1 MGRAHIRDTS
11 RSGQSDVDEPAPVT
25 SGNRR
30 QAWEW
35 VRRGGAALLESAFPS
50 ICVSCGEIVEA
61 SPYHNICGGCS
72 RLMKLIEDP
81 RCLTCGFPFFGDAE
95 SQAYCSH
102 CEHLDPEFGKGRS
115 LALFRGPLRAVIH
128 GLKYENGLWALR
140 DLRRLMSVAP
150 DLASYVDGAT
160 LVPVPLH
167 PRKRRERGYN
177 QSALIVGELTEVFTG
192 ARSESLLERVV
203 DTESQ
208 TRFNRQERI
217 RNLRNAFSLKAKHA
231 IDPAKRYVIV
241 DDVFT
246 TGSTLNACAAGLRRA
261 GALRVDVL
269 TIGHG

>member
-1 MGRAHIRDTS
+1 MIRPRKGDVEHS
-11 RSGQSDVDEPAPVT
+11 NPESPRGSGLT
-25 SGNRR
+25 
-30 QAWEW
+30 WELL
-35 VRRGGAALLESAFPS
+35 RRGGAALLESAFPS
-50 ICVSCGEIVEA
+50 ICVACGEVVEK
-61 SPYHNICGGCS
+61 SSYHNVCSGCS
-72 RLMKLIEDP
+72 RLVRMIEDP
-81 RCLTCGFPFFGDAE
+81 RCLTCGFPFFGDTE
-95 SQAYCSH
+95 SQPCCSH
-102 CEHLDPEFGKGRS
+102 CEHLDPEFARGWS
-115 LALFRGPLRAVIH
+115 LALFRGPVRSIIH

-140 DLRRLMSVAP
+140 DLRRLMSAAP
-150 DLASYVDGAT
+150 DLEGYLEGAT

-177 QSALIVGELTEVFTG
+177 QSALIVQELVETFPSAT
-192 ARSESLLERVV
+192 SENLLVRVV

-231 IDPAKRYVIV
+231 IDAGKRYVIV

-261 GALRVDVL
+261 GARRVDVL